1 MTLDEYQKQALLTA
15 KDQGYELMHRSLGLA
30 SEAGEVAGK
39 VAKWLRD
46 GQGDET
52 KLDKQALAAEVGDVL
67 WFAACLADTLD
78 VSLDEIGQQN
88 LAKLADRNRRGV
100 IGGSG
105 DNR

>member
-1 MTLDEYQKQALLTA
+1 MTLDEYQTKALTTA

-46 GQGDET
+46 GKGDQD

-67 WFAACLADTLD
+67 WFAACLAETLGFK
-78 VSLDEIGQQN
+78 LDEIGQQN
-88 LAKLADRNRRGV
+88 IDKLADRSSRGV
-100 IGGSG
+100 LGGSG